1 MGFIVLVDLAGISLD
16 TDELVKNSKW
26 IDLTADIKPKPDNL
40 FYDHPI
46 PSGNKIMFLEEF
58 ASNFYVNIFD
68 TTLKKWNINQ
78 NVKILQPMNPI
89 TSIKEVWTFD
99 EKTGKSYLLPN
110 FFHEKKRVLVP
121 NGQILFIGGQV
132 NDVDNL
138 LIYDTINDTIDTW
151 QIVNTTGKT
160 TEVPSDGRVIVFDGV
175 LKPSV
180 PALSHLSV
188 LDTSKIPYECR
199 NLSNNDPLINSGN
212 DDLYKL
218 NVTDPLKYKWFA
230 PIQTEASAAAS
241 SS

>member
-110 FFHEKKRVLVP
+110 FFHEKKR
-121 NGQILFIGGQV
+121 
-132 NDVDNL
+132 
-138 LIYDTINDTIDTW
+138 
-151 QIVNTTGKT
+151 
-160 TEVPSDGRVIVFDGV
+160 
-175 LKPSV
+175 
-180 PALSHLSV
+180 
-188 LDTSKIPYECR
+188 
-199 NLSNNDPLINSGN
+199 GN
-212 DDLYKL
+212 FRY
-218 NVTDPLKYKWFA
+218 N
-230 PIQTEASAAAS
+230 
-241 SS
+241 